1 MKVTDSSIPLHLI
14 DFWKNQNEKLLS
26 NPCFLKEEG
35 TLFDDVLCFMNNKNY
50 VTRIDFSLF
59 DLPHIKIDG
68 AANINIDGQ
77 CYSLSAKDYAKLFIL
92 ACIPATNTNHLLGA
106 YQVVVH
112 IFAFLNR
119 NHSLVLSSSNVEDF
133 FGSILVE
140 SVNELGFYN
149 RISPPSYSGVVKP
162 SSPPKVRNKLQAL
175 GVVGVIDNRLTLI
188 KVEKSLDAVCRSQLG
203 FTLNE
208 YKQGGSYNFLGLE
221 LGQYYVDYL
230 RQVYQKDYLYMLV
243 YKKTINKMI
252 KKYDFSSFCSKS
264 SNRINSVMLSA
275 FIGIDLN
282 KNRHN
287 TKGINHENLQ
297 IDIHKT
303 AYTFYKKHFE
313 EAMSLNDE
321 CIEELVLKLGLGMRF
336 DAVEVIRILM
346 LQKFHG
352 LEGHKTKEEVW
363 GGYLA
368 SLDKTFIDSNKLV
381 VMTVDDVYAQMKLIV
396 NAKKLRKIVFLNNV
410 KNWGASLLKNC
421 FKTDFNSFKAELNT
435 IAHAMTNLV
444 VAWLGYR
451 KSEFG
456 FPLNAI
462 HIEANTD
469 ILDNSHVPF
478 RFKLKWLVPK
488 TNGKTKIDREIT
500 SQCYQISAQLND
512 LFDAQEDSPCLY
524 DYATKNFQAHNVSGR
539 MIESRI
545 KASWRGFVLNY
556 QPFNDALLLNDLMRK
571 NIEVLSSLDEYEIER
586 LGNTYDTRS
595 ARYKHLLSTAQEVKQ
610 DLKRLNCISFNGS
623 KAQAKFKKSL
633 ECYVKTS
640 EIQNPHHKELV
651 DTYLSDETKMLL
663 RSGNV
668 ELNRKTM
675 KDISSELLQ
684 GVRYPSPHAFRH
696 IWAEAVLT
704 RYQGDIGAVIRHQFC
719 HLDGSFF
726 MAYLRNKDARDLIK
740 GARQCYF
747 NSIVNLLILDSD
759 KVGHEY
765 IGGFARYVKKATEL
779 TKVVNE
785 SEIKSLRDRI
795 NGRIISIQPSHFAIC
810 VPRDGGEK
818 RAKCAKFG
826 SINPQDAKPEFCLNC
841 TNAVITSGNI
851 RGIWTTIQPM
861 AKEALNE
868 ATMGFMLEAHLPT
881 LRSGYKRIKELQPS
895 SQNKEAVTKILNTIE
910 RAISSIESKLKH
922 EELIYG

>member
-1 MKVTDSSIPLHLI
+1 MKIKNSFIPLNLI
-14 DFWKNQNEKLLS
+14 DFWRNQNEKLLS
-26 NPCFLKEEG
+26 HPYFLKEEG
-35 TLFDDVLCFMNNKNY
+35 TLFDDVLCFTNNKKY
-50 VTRIDFSLF
+50 VTKIDFSLF

-68 AANINIDGQ
+68 AANICIDGQ
-77 CYSLSAKDYAKLFIL
+77 YYPLSVKDYAKLFFL
-92 ACIPATNTNHLLGA
+92 ACIPTTNTYHLLGA

-119 NHSLVLSSSNVEDF
+119 NHSLVLSGCNIEVF
-133 FGSILVE
+133 FGSILGE
-140 SVNELGFYN
+140 GVNEQGFYN
-149 RISPPSYSGVVKP
+149 RLSAPNYGVIKPISL
-162 SSPPKVRNKLQAL
+162 PKIRNKLQAL
-175 GVVGVIDNRLTLI
+175 GVVGVIDKRLTLI

-230 RQVYQKDYLYMLV
+230 RQVYQRDYLYMLV
-243 YKKTINKMI
+243 CKKTINKII
-252 KKYDFSSFCSKS
+252 KKYDFSSFCSHS
-264 SNRINSVMLSA
+264 STQVNNVMLSA
-275 FIGIDLN
+275 FTGIELN

-287 TKGINHENLQ
+287 TKGINQENLR

-303 AYTFYKKHFE
+303 AYTFYKNHFE
-313 EAMSLNDE
+313 EAMSLNE
-321 CIEELVLKLGLGMRF
+321 KCIEELVLKLGLGMRF

-352 LEGHKTKEEVW
+352 LEGHKTAEKVW
-363 GGYLA
+363 GNYLA
-368 SLDKTFIDSNKLV
+368 SLDKTFIDSNKLIS
-381 VMTVDDVYAQMKLIV
+381 MTVDDVYAQMKLIV
-396 NAKKLRKIVFLNNV
+396 NSKKLRKIVFLNNI
-410 KNWGASLLKNC
+410 KIWGGSFLK
-421 FKTDFNSFKAELNT
+421 DSFKADFKSFKAGLNT
-435 IAHAMTNLV
+435 VAHAMTTLV

-462 HIEANTD
+462 HIEENTD

-500 SQCYQISAQLND
+500 SQCYQISAQLNG
-512 LFDAQEDSPCLY
+512 LFDAKEDSPCLY
-524 DYATKNFQAHNVSGR
+524 DYATKNLETHNVSGR

-545 KASWRGFVLNY
+545 KANWKGFVTTY
-556 QPFNDALLLNDLMRK
+556 QPFNDALLLNDLLQK
-571 NIEVLSSLDEYEIER
+571 SIDVLSSLDKHKIER
-586 LGNTYDTRS
+586 LGDIYDVNS
-595 ARYKHLLSTAQEVKQ
+595 AKYKYLLSTAQEVKQ
-610 DLKRLNCISFNGS
+610 DLKRLNCISFNGA
-623 KAQAKFKKSL
+623 KAQEKFKKSL
-633 ECYVKTS
+633 ECYVKTN
-640 EIQNPHHKELV
+640 EVQNLLHKELI
-651 DTYLSDETKMLL
+651 DTYLSGETKALL
-663 RSGNV
+663 RSGSV
-668 ELNRKTM
+668 ELNQKAM
-675 KDISSELLQ
+675 MDISSELLK

-704 RYQGDIGAVIRHQFC
+704 RYQGDVGAVIRHQFC

-726 MAYLRNKDARDLIK
+726 MAYLRNKDARGLMK
-740 GARQCYF
+740 GARQRYL
-747 NSIVNLLILDSD
+747 NSIVNLLILDSN

-785 SEIKSLRDRI
+785 SEIRSLRESI

-818 RAKCAKFG
+818 RAKCASFG

-841 TNAVITSGNI
+841 TNAIITSGNI

-861 AKEALNE
+861 VKEALNE
-868 ATMGFMLEAHLPT
+868 STMGFMLEAHLPT
-881 LRSGYKRIKELQPS
+881 LRSGYKRIKDLQS
-895 SQNKEAVTKILNTIE
+895 SCQNKEAVTKVLNTIE
-910 RAISSIESKLKH
+910 RAISSIESKLNQ
-922 EELIYG
+922 EELMNG